1 VEDSCVYIY
10 IYIYPKEREFFLSS
24 LFTMDHGKALGKTA
38 HRTWSVQSDR
48 SRRTRKKKEASFE
61 RLRSCRRRREIVF
74 CSRASDSCRDVDV
87 VVDVVDDD
95 DGIRSLGSDRR
106 RRVII
111 SNGVSVLL
119 FLVTADSDVRTNAFE
134 ESDDDDDD
142 DEKIRR
148 ASVGGEKG
156 QFRTISEAL
165 GVVEK
170 DGLIEIREGRYE
182 ERLVIRK
189 DGVKLRG
196 IGGGVVEVVWKTS
209 LPYESVLEI
218 DGGVKNVVASNIKF
232 SHASKSVAN
241 NFAVFVKENASLRLE
256 NSCAITSET
265 GTGISTE
272 GGEIDLDDVK
282 IERCKNHGVSVF
294 ANQMNENK
302 SGKVKMRNVKI
313 FNCGGDGVLLRGSIG
328 VDIKDVEI
336 ENCAGFAI
344 NAFDE
349 AAGVISV
356 KTSSSCKKGKVGGDP
371 STTDLEINV
380 IT

>member
-1 VEDSCVYIY
+1 
-10 IYIYPKEREFFLSS
+10 
-24 LFTMDHGKALGKTA
+24 MDHGKALGKTA

-142 DEKIRR
+142 GGKIRR

-156 QFRTISEAL
+156 QFRTISQAL
-165 GVVEK
+165 GVIEK

-209 LPYESVLEI
+209 LPYESVVEI

-232 SHASKSVAN
+232 SHESK
-241 NFAVFVKENASLRLE
+241 
-256 NSCAITSET
+256 
-265 GTGISTE
+265 
-272 GGEIDLDDVK
+272 
-282 IERCKNHGVSVF
+282 
-294 ANQMNENK
+294 
-302 SGKVKMRNVKI
+302 
-313 FNCGGDGVLLRGSIG
+313 
-328 VDIKDVEI
+328 
-336 ENCAGFAI
+336 
-344 NAFDE
+344 
-349 AAGVISV
+349 
-356 KTSSSCKKGKVGGDP
+356 
-371 STTDLEINV
+371 
-380 IT
+380 